1 PYMDAS
7 ICASDLMYGFE
18 VKVLPYI
25 RSVTQAKPADPD
37 EIRWKR
43 PHLLNVPGRTRLLQ
57 ALSSPV

>member
-1 PYMDAS
+1 
-7 ICASDLMYGFE
+7 MYGFE